1 MQPRRSVSQ
10 GQEEAMTD
18 SRFKILTSAST
29 SGPGDAGRTGSW
41 RVERPVIDYSRCTP
55 AKTGKPS
62 CHLCWLYC
70 PDNVVSKS
78 LEPTI
83 DLEYCKGCGICAEEC
98 PVKAIEMVSEE
109 EFIEGDK
116 DE

>member
-1 MQPRRSVSQ
+1 MP
-10 GQEEAMTD
+10 D
-18 SRFKILTSAST
+18 PRFKVLTSAST

-41 RVERPVIDYSRCTP
+41 RVERPVIDMSRCIP
-55 AKTGKPS
+55 AKTGRHA

-70 PDNVVSKS
+70 PDSVVSKD

-98 PVKAIEMVSEE
+98 PAEAIRMVPDAD
-109 EFIEGDK
+109 FIEG
-116 DE
+116 ESRG

>member
-1 MQPRRSVSQ
+1 M
-10 GQEEAMTD
+10 AD

-55 AKTGKPS
+55 ARSGKHA

-70 PDNVVSKS
+70 PDNVVTKTI
-78 LEPTI
+78 EPSV

-98 PVKAIEMVSEE
+98 PVGAISMVPEE
-109 EFIEGDK
+109 EFAAGGDN
-116 DE
+116 E

>member
-1 MQPRRSVSQ
+1 MP
-10 GQEEAMTD
+10 D

-29 SGPGDAGRTGSW
+29 AGPGDAGRTGSW

-55 AKTGKPS
+55 AKLGKHA

-70 PDNVVSKS
+70 PDRTISKDI
-78 LEPTI
+78 EPQI

-98 PVKAIEMVSEE
+98 PTKAIRMVAEE
-109 EFIEGDK
+109 DFSKGDGH
-116 DE
+116 E